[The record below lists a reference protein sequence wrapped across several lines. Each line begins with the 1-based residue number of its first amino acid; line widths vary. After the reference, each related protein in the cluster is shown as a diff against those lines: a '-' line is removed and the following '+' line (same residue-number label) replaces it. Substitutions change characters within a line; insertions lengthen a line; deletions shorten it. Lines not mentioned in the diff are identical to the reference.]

1 MSLVLAEHLYSIKL
15 FFKYQICLAIKKEL
29 DIDQVLFH
37 FIQYLDIIQI
47 RTVNYIKKEN
57 YKIYL
62 KIS

>member
-29 DIDQVLFH
+29 DINQVLFH

-47 RTVNYIKKEN
+47 RMEIH
-57 YKIYL
+57 I
-62 KIS
+62 